1 MNYHNIFH
9 TGETNIKR
17 DVHVKKIRV
26 KTSHNIDFR
35 EKHGICKLLKSTD
48 QEENNLLFGT
58 LYEIVEAIAPE
69 KCNIVRIRPCLL
81 LSILNSLQRYNIDLV

>member
-1 MNYHNIFH
+1 MTYFIP
-9 TGETNIKR
+9 EKQILSEMAIL
-17 DVHVKKIRV
+17 KKIRV

-35 EKHGICKLLKSTD
+35 EKHGICKLLTSTD
-48 QEENNLLFGT
+48 QEEKTLLFGT

-81 LSILNSLQRYNIDLV
+81 LSILK